1 MDEKLR
7 NELRE
12 HLHAAKAL
20 LASMNVASADIAG
33 GVWKYAGFKTY
44 MRSYNALVQSVASK
58 VTVPSFLFGYNIDLV
73 PGIGDT
79 VGMQQQEY
87 FQGVH
92 ANLSI
97 LLAFLES
104 KLDLKADEIANLS
117 NFFQINLRKAVFT
130 EPKLESEVQ
139 NSLEQLLIGRGY
151 QKGVDY
157 DRETGR
163 VKVSIKEVVP
173 DFIFPRL
180 ALALEL
186 KLSKEKAKSKEIV
199 DEINADIQAYGKKYA
214 FILFVVYDIGSIR
227 DEDEFKRDLE
237 FTDGVSVI
245 VVKH

>member
-1 MDEKLR
+1 
-7 NELRE
+7 
-12 HLHAAKAL
+12 
-20 LASMNVASADIAG
+20 MNVASADIAG